1 MAETVTIARPYAKAV
16 FALACEREKLAQWS
30 EFLGIAAGIVSDGRV
45 ADLLNSPRVTSAE
58 LADLIIDLCADQ
70 ADELAG
76 NFVRVLAQYRR
87 LDVLPEIVSLFE
99 ALRAEYENSVDVS
112 LISALPVSQAQQDK
126 IAAALRKRLGR
137 DVRLHCEID
146 EGLIG
151 GAVIR
156 AGDLVIDGS
165 LSGRLARLATEL
177 TH

>member
-1 MAETVTIARPYAKAV
+1 MAEKVTIARPYAKAV

-30 EFLGIAAGIVSDGRV
+30 EFLGNAASAVSDRRV
-45 ADLLNSPRVTSAE
+45 ADLLNSPRVTRVE
-58 LADLIIDLCADQ
+58 LADLIIELCAGQ
-70 ADELAG
+70 RDELAG
-76 NFVRVLAQYRR
+76 NFIRVLAQYRR
-87 LDVLPEIVSLFE
+87 LNVLPEIVTLFE

-126 IAAALRKRLGR
+126 IAAALRKRLGL

-146 EGLIG
+146 ESLIG

>member
-1 MAETVTIARPYAKAV
+1 MAEKVTVARPYAKAV
-16 FALACEREKLAQWS
+16 FVLACEQERLAQWS
-30 EFLGIAAGIVSDGRV
+30 GFLAIAASVVGDRRV
-45 ADLLNSPRVTSAE
+45 AELLNSPRVTSAE
-58 LADLIIDLCADQ
+58 LADLVIGLCAGK

-76 NFVRVLAQYRR
+76 NFIRVLAQYRR
-87 LDVLPEIVSLFE
+87 LNVLPEIVGLFE

-112 LISALPVSQAQQDK
+112 LISASPVSQGHRDK

-146 EGLIG
+146 ESLIG

-156 AGDLVIDGS
+156 ARDLVIDGS

>member
-1 MAETVTIARPYAKAV
+1 MAEKVTIARPYAKAV
-16 FALACEREKLAQWS
+16 FALACEQDKLAEWS
-30 EFLGIAAGIVSDGRV
+30 ETLGVAAGVVSDRRV
-45 ADLLNSPRVTSAE
+45 AELLHSPRVTSAE
-58 LADLIIDLCADQ
+58 LADLIIGLCADK

-76 NFVRVLAQYRR
+76 NFIRVLAQYRR
-87 LDVLPEIVSLFE
+87 LNVLPEIVSLFE
-99 ALRAEYENSVDVS
+99 SLRGEYENSVDVS
-112 LISALPVSQAQQDK
+112 LYSALPVSQAHQDK
-126 IAAALRKRLGR
+126 IAEALRKRLGR

-146 EGLIG
+146 ESLIG

>member
-1 MAETVTIARPYAKAV
+1 MAEKVTIARPYAKAV
-16 FALACEREKLAQWS
+16 FVLACEREQLAQWS
-30 EFLGIAAGIVSDGRV
+30 EFLGNAAGAVSDRRV
-45 ADLLNSPRVTSAE
+45 ADLLNSPRVTRAE
-58 LADLIIDLCADQ
+58 LADLIIELCAGQ

-76 NFVRVLAQYRR
+76 NFIRVLAQYRR
-87 LDVLPEIVSLFE
+87 LNVLPEIVTLFE

-112 LISALPVSQAQQDK
+112 LISALPVIQAQQDK

-146 EGLIG
+146 ESLIG

>member
-1 MAETVTIARPYAKAV
+1 MAENVTIARPYAKAV
-16 FALACEREKLAQWS
+16 FALACEQERLAEWS
-30 EFLGIAAGIVSDGRV
+30 EVLAVAASVVSDQRV

-58 LADLIIDLCADQ
+58 LADLIIGLCADK

-76 NFVRVLAQYRR
+76 NFIRVLAQYRR
-87 LDVLPEIVSLFE
+87 LNVLPEIVSLFE
-99 ALRAEYENSVDVS
+99 ILRAEYENSVDVS
-112 LISALPVSQAQQDK
+112 LISAAPVSKAQQDK
-126 IAAALRKRLGR
+126 IATALRKRLGR

-146 EGLIG
+146 ESLIG

-156 AGDLVIDGS
+156 ARDLVIDGS

>member
-1 MAETVTIARPYAKAV
+1 MAEKVTIARPYAKAV

-30 EFLGIAAGIVSDGRV
+30 EFLGNAASAVSDRRV
-45 ADLLNSPRVTSAE
+45 ADLLNSPRVTRAE
-58 LADLIIDLCADQ
+58 LADLIIELCGSQD
-70 ADELAG
+70 DELAG
-76 NFVRVLAQYRR
+76 NVIRVLAQYRR
-87 LDVLPEIVSLFE
+87 LNVLPEIVTLFE

-146 EGLIG
+146 ESLIG

>member
-1 MAETVTIARPYAKAV
+1 MAEKVTIARPYAKAV

-30 EFLGIAAGIVSDGRV
+30 EFLGNTASAVSDPRV
-45 ADLLNSPRVTSAE
+45 AGLLNSPRVARAE
-58 LADLIIDLCADQ
+58 LADLIVELCADE

-76 NFVRVLAQYRR
+76 NFIRVLAQYRR
-87 LDVLPEIVSLFE
+87 LNVLPEIVTLFE

-112 LISALPVSQAQQDK
+112 LISALPVDQAQQDK

-146 EGLIG
+146 ESLIG

-177 TH
+177 MH